1 MGHKIDCT
9 VISQDLFH
17 VALVQMETSTNRD
30 NNYPTEGSIDLVAKK
45 LSEEPNF
52 KVSIHS
58 ISSRIDQFSKTLN
71 TLEQL
76 KPQAVVLLTDL
87 ENIEELHQ
95 FAYQYN
101 NTFHNSPNILFVQNQ
116 GVFTAEMYQNFPS
129 FDLALKDSNVALI
142 VDICRALHQRE
153 FATSPIDFQKLGNV
167 LWRKNAS
174 E

>member
-1 MGHKIDCT
+1 MEHKIDCT
-9 VISQDLFH
+9 ISNQDIFH
-17 VALVQMETSTNRD
+17 ISLVQL
-30 NNYPTEGSIDLVAKK
+30 EGSSGTENNRPAEISIEFVAQK
-45 LSEEPNF
+45 LSEEPGF
-52 KVSIHS
+52 KISLHS
-58 ISSRIDQFSKTLN
+58 ISPRIKQFSKTLK
-71 TLEQL
+71 TLEPL
-76 KPQAVVLLTDL
+76 KPQALVLLTDL
-87 ENIEELHQ
+87 DNLEVFHQ

-116 GVFTAEMYQNFPS
+116 RVFTAEMYQNFPS

-142 VDICRALHQRE
+142 VDICRALHERE

>member
-1 MGHKIDCT
+1 MEHKIDCT
-9 VISQDLFH
+9 ISKQEIFH
-17 VALVQMETSTNRD
+17 VALVQMEILSGKV
-30 NNYPTEGSIDLVAKK
+30 NNYPTEISIELVAQK
-45 LSEEPNF
+45 LREEPNF
-52 KVSIHS
+52 EISRHTVSSGIE
-58 ISSRIDQFSKTLN
+58 QFSKTLKI
-71 TLEQL
+71 LEPL
-76 KPQAVVLLTDL
+76 KPQALVVLTDL
-87 ENIEELHQ
+87 DNLEVLHQ

-142 VDICRALHQRE
+142 VDICIALHERE